1 VYAYGVNFLSADFV
15 YAIGKM
21 RRVAARLDWQGRAQ
35 LFLCLFVV
43 GGLYGHSGID
53 WESRLP
59 RLVIEIVALI
69 KRELIVKS

>member
-1 VYAYGVNFLSADFV
+1 VNFLSADFV

-43 GGLYGHSGID
+43 GGLYGHSGIH

-59 RLVIEIVALI
+59 RLVI
-69 KRELIVKS
+69 